1 MSSEI
6 ELRRGVL
13 PRYPV
18 DKGVRQFNVFKCFTF
33 KLLHVY
39 QRYENEKTRAHGRQ
53 QPLSE

>member
-1 MSSEI
+1 LSSEI

-13 PRYPV
+13 PLYP
-18 DKGVRQFNVFKCFTF
+18 DGKGVHQFNAFNCFTF

-53 QPLSE
+53 QPLS